1 MRDDDIIELLDNSIA
16 LCGEKLANLTP
27 GTDSYTSVITQI
39 ERLVKSRTSV
49 RKVQEDAYAASDSI
63 TSREKSLLKELE
75 FKEKQ
80 AELDRKID
88 ELKSKNDL
96 DLKLKMFEREL
107 KFKEAQAE
115 LDRRSSKERFEEELR
130 FKETQAEIDR
140 EIDKNKAKDEISFK
154 ENQAKLDRDSA
165 DARLKEELKFKET
178 QADLDRVSAM
188 DRLMGELESKENQ
201 SKLDREAAKE
211 RLEEE
216 LKFKEFE
223 RKENLIFDEDR
234 TKKDRVVHIAEYIGV
249 ALIGELLHVRNLN
262 AILRESDR
270 QLVEVTNFERDGAY
284 RSRAS
289 RKLFDISRLLK
300 F

>member
-1 MRDDDIIELLDNSIA
+1 MRDDDIIELLDNNIA
-16 LCGEKLANLTP
+16 LCGENLGTLTP
-27 GTDSYTSVITQI
+27 GTDAYSSVVIQM
-39 ERLVKSRTSV
+39 ERLVKTRTSV
-49 RKVQEDAYAASDSI
+49 RKVQEDAYAASDNI
-63 TSREKSLLKELE
+63 ASREKTALKELE

-80 AELDRKID
+80 AELDRKSN
-88 ELKSKNDL
+88 ELKNKSDI
-96 DLKLKMFEREL
+96 DLKLEMFGREL

-115 LDRRSSKERFEEELR
+115 LDRRFSKEKFEEELR

-140 EIDKNKAKDEISFK
+140 EIDKEKVEREISFK
-154 ENQAKLDRDSA
+154 EDQAKLDRESA
-165 DARLKEELKFKET
+165 EARLADEIKFKET
-178 QADLDRVSAM
+178 QADLDRESAI
-188 DRLMGELESKENQ
+188 DRLNCEIESKEKQ
-201 SKLDREAAKE
+201 SELDREAAKE

-216 LKFKEFE
+216 LNFKERE
-223 RKENLIFDEDR
+223 RKESLVFDEDR
-234 TKKDRVVHIAEYIGV
+234 TRKDRVVHIVEYVGV